1 MNPPSITW
9 SLATSSFAGRLTAA
23 AMLCLALYPIAACN
37 RSGAQTRN
45 SDCLPAINLI
55 DQNGQRVSL
64 SSLKGKP
71 VLVDFIY
78 TSCPG
83 PCKTLTQRMID
94 VAQKLGP
101 ALGSQV
107 TMVSISID
115 PEHDGPQQMLDYAR
129 TQGAARKG
137 WLFLTGGPSEVDAA
151 LAAFGLGRERESD
164 GSVSHIVGVI
174 LVGPDGRKIHEYNG
188 ENLKYDAVVA
198 DLRNAIGRG

>member
-1 MNPPSITW
+1 MRAPSIIS
-9 SLATSSFAGRLTAA
+9 SLAGRLAA
-23 AMLCLALYPIAACN
+23 AAILCLALYPIGACN
-37 RSGAQTRN
+37 RLGTQAEN
-45 SDCLPAINLI
+45 SDCLPAIGLI
-55 DQNGQRVSL
+55 DQNGQSVNL

-101 ALGSQV
+101 TLGSQV

-137 WLFLTGGPSEVDAA
+137 WLFLTGGPAQVDAT
-151 LAAFGLGRERESD
+151 LAAFGLSRERESD

-174 LVGPDGRKIHEYNG
+174 LVGPDGRKLHEYNG
-188 ENLKYDAVVA
+188 ENLKYDAVAA

>member
-1 MNPPSITW
+1 MRAPSIIS
-9 SLATSSFAGRLTAA
+9 SLAGRLAA
-23 AMLCLALYPIAACN
+23 AAILCLALYPIGACN
-37 RSGAQTRN
+37 RLGTQAEN
-45 SDCLPAINLI
+45 SDCLPAIGLI
-55 DQNGQRVSL
+55 DQNGQSVNL

-101 ALGSQV
+101 TLGSQV

-129 TQGAARKG
+129 TQGAVRKG
-137 WLFLTGGPSEVDAA
+137 WLFLTGGPGQVDAT
-151 LAAFGLGRERESD
+151 LAAFGLSRERESD

-174 LVGPDGRKIHEYNG
+174 LVGPDGRKLHEYNG
-188 ENLKYDAVVA
+188 ENLKYDAVAA

>member
-1 MNPPSITW
+1 MNAPGSTAR
-9 SLATSSFAGRLTAA
+9 LAAVAIFY
-23 AMLCLALYPIAACN
+23 LALYPIAACN
-37 RSGAQTRN
+37 RSSLQASS

-101 ALGSQV
+101 TLGSQV

-129 TQGAARKG
+129 TQGAARNG
-137 WLFLTGGPSEVDAA
+137 WLFLTGGPGEVDAT
-151 LAAFGLGRERESD
+151 LAAFGLSRERESD

-174 LVGPDGRKIHEYNG
+174 LVGADGRKLHEYNG
-188 ENLKYDAVVA
+188 ENLKYDTVAA
-198 DLRNAIGRG
+198 DLRIAIGRG